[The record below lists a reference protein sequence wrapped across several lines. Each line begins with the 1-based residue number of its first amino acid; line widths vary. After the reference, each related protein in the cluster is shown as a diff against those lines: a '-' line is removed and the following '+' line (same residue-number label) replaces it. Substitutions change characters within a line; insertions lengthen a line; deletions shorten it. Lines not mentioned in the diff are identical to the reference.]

1 MRTQFPNEA
10 PTPAMGGYD
19 DGYAPLARRFATLLE
34 EGEET
39 GGAVAVY
46 VHGRCVAHVW
56 GGLAHR
62 KIRERWSPDSRVVV
76 FSVTKG
82 LAAMALHLLHAR
94 GELDWDAPVTSV
106 WPAFGA
112 AGKDRMTL
120 RELLNH
126 RGGLAAIDEPLS
138 LRDCIDPSARD
149 RVRAALERQR
159 PAWEPGTDQGYHAI
173 TFGLYA
179 REVFDAIAG
188 EPMGA
193 FLRREL
199 FDPLGSDA
207 RLGAEP
213 ELDDR
218 VATLYAP
225 AVGTRLVGMLGSA
238 LGGSSNEARIVR
250 NIVSKGSLT
259 RRAFQNPSSGPGGVL
274 AYNEVDVRRAELP
287 WASATASAD
296 GLARAYLP
304 FANGG
309 EHDGRRY
316 FDGASLAPIFGRQSW
331 SERDRV
337 LEKPLGWS
345 QGFLKEEP
353 DVFSPNVES
362 FGHAGMGGS
371 IGWCDPVARVTVGY
385 VTNHM
390 DWRVRSP
397 RAKAIFRALYACEPL
412 LRR

>member
-1 MRTQFPNEA
+1 MRTRFPNEA
-10 PTPAMGGYD
+10 PTPAMGGFE
-19 DGYAPLARRFATLLE
+19 DGYAPLARRFAALLE
-34 EGEET
+34 EGEER

-46 VHGRCVAHVW
+46 VEGRPVAHLW
-56 GGLAHR
+56 GGLSDRASRTH
-62 KIRERWSPDSRVVV
+62 WAPDSRIVV

-82 LAAMALHLLHAR
+82 LAAMAFHLLAAR
-94 GELDWDAPVTSV
+94 GKLDWNARVTDV

-112 AGKDRMTL
+112 AGKAAMTL
-120 RELLNH
+120 RQLFNH
-126 RGGLAAIDEPLS
+126 RGGLAALDTPLT
-138 LRDCIDPSARD
+138 LRDCIATDARD
-149 RVRAALERQR
+149 RVRAALEQQR
-159 PAWEPGTDQGYHAI
+159 PTWDPGEDQGYHAI

-179 REVFDAIAG
+179 REVFERIAG
-188 EPMGA
+188 ESMGT

-199 FDPLGSDA
+199 FDPLASDA

-225 AVGTRLVGMLGSA
+225 SPATRVVGMVAAS
-238 LGGSSNEARIVR
+238 LGGTSNEARVVR
-250 NIVSKGSLT
+250 NIVSRGSLT
-259 RRAFQNPSSGPGGVL
+259 RRAFQNPSAGRGGAL
-274 AYNEVDVRRAELP
+274 AYNGVDVRRSELP
-287 WASATASAD
+287 WGSATASAD

-304 FANGG
+304 FASGG
-309 EHDGRRY
+309 EHEGKTY
-316 FDGASLAPIFGRQSW
+316 FDRATLTPLFERQSW

-353 DVFSPNVES
+353 DVFAPNPES

-371 IGWCDPVARVTVGY
+371 IGWADPVARVAFGY

-397 RAKAIFRALYACEPL
+397 RAKALFRALYACEPL